1 MFIIKLDAIDSTN
14 SYLRRTASVS
24 IPKDYTVVWSEFQ
37 TQGRGQM
44 GAHWQSEEG
53 KNLTF
58 SMFKRNTE
66 FDIDDRFVISM
77 LVSLGIFKSL
87 KKFQLPRLAIKWPND
102 ILSEE
107 LKICGILIENIIKNN
122 QLVGSVIGIGLNVNQ
137 RFFHNL
143 PSATSMHL
151 LTGKLHEKE
160 ELLAEIVTSIKIQFE
175 NAKSKTIEE
184 ITEEYES
191 LLFRLDKP
199 STFKIAGEKVF
210 SGIIRGVTPSGRL
223 KVWLEDQDIKTF
235 DFKEITLLY

>member
-1 MFIIKLDAIDSTN
+1 MYIIKLDAIDSTN
-14 SYLRRTASVS
+14 SYLRANASVS
-24 IPKDYTVVWSEFQ
+24 LPMDYTVVWSEFQ

-44 GAHWQSEEG
+44 GTHWQSEDG

-58 SMFKRNTE
+58 SVFKRNTG
-66 FDIDDRFVISM
+66 FHIDNRFVISM

-87 KKFQLPRLAIKWPND
+87 KKFQLPKLAIKWPND

-143 PSATSMHL
+143 PSATSMYL

-160 ELLAEIVTSIKIQFE
+160 ELLTEIVKSIQDYFE
-175 NAKSKTIEE
+175 KSKTKTIKE

-191 LLFRLDKP
+191 FLFRLDKP
-199 STFKIAGEKVF
+199 STFKIEGERVF
-210 SGIIRGVTPSGRL
+210 SGIIKGVTPSGHL
-223 KVWLEDQDIKTF
+223 EVWLEDQDIKTF
-235 DFKEITLLY
+235 DLKEITLLY